1 MQRGN
6 HLREGIML
14 TLHEEG
20 FAFQDAIAVVV
31 ALHQD
36 SADFSFHNRAHVDAP
51 SDGGQSACRATLHGM
66 DGFMQKGLPR
76 DSQGEGEW

>member
-6 HLREGIML
+6 HLRDGIML

-20 FAFQDAIAVVV
+20 FAFQGAIAVVV

-36 SADFSFHNRAHVDAP
+36 PADFSLHNRADVDAP
-51 SDGGQSACRATLHGM
+51 SDRCESASRATLHGM
-66 DGFMQKGLPR
+66 DGFMEKGLPR